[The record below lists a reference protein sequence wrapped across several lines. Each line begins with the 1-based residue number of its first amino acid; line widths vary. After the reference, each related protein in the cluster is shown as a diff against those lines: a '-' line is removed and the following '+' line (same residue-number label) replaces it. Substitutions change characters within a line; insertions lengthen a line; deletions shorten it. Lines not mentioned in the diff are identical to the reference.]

1 MVIRTEMKALRML
14 VTSSCPA
21 SAAPIH
27 AYSSIS
33 QPHLFSHMYVS
44 ELRSARSNS
53 AKLHAKEVLIWAR
66 ANGAPEFVR
75 IEEESFEETH

>member
-1 MVIRTEMKALRML
+1 
-14 VTSSCPA
+14 
-21 SAAPIH
+21 
-27 AYSSIS
+27 
-33 QPHLFSHMYVS
+33 MYVS

-66 ANGAPEFVR
+66 ANSAPEFVR